1 MSGDLLVEAVL
12 AGRERGVQI
21 ECDQFKYSLIDR
33 SCEATHLPVTRRYGI
48 RPAFYGILDEGL
60 LAGVETRPPAFG
72 HGRPALGVEIHPWP
86 EAARLSLERRRH
98 TVELLSWVAQ
108 DAGISLYTLA
118 VAFAC
123 DQQHSMGLGPAV
135 VLGVSRFYQLEQAAE
150 TVTAQGLVIGGR
162 FDQLELAAE
171 ASRYSLDASLR
182 QAIDKIVVPG
192 TSVGIPDRSRMRKA
206 ALPTNAGSI
215 ARLGVGD
222 PRHDNE
228 ATHGC

>member
-135 VLGVSRFYQLEQAAE
+135 VLGVSRF
-150 TVTAQGLVIGGR
+150 
-162 FDQLELAAE
+162 DQLELAAE
-171 ASRYSLDASLR
+171 ASRYSLDAPSGKR
-182 QAIDKIVVPG
+182 STRSSYREHRSAYPIDP
-192 TSVGIPDRSRMRKA
+192 A
-206 ALPTNAGSI
+206 
-215 ARLGVGD
+215 
-222 PRHDNE
+222 
-228 ATHGC
+228 

>member
-86 EAARLSLERRRH
+86 EAARLSLQRRRH

-135 VLGVSRFYQLEQAAE
+135 VLGVS
-150 TVTAQGLVIGGR
+150 R